1 MQLEIELYFSPLDSC
16 IGCNEVN
23 DSVPALS
30 DWDGGIVIYGQVTV
44 WRESSCGLFPGIC
57 LEGQRKTMENL
68 RAAGALSWYSDWGFI
83 D

>member
-44 WRESSCGLFPGIC
+44 
-57 LEGQRKTMENL
+57 
-68 RAAGALSWYSDWGFI
+68 
-83 D
+83 